1 MRGLGRTFRRGS
13 VWWISYYHGG
23 KEYRESSQS
32 ESESQA
38 RKLLKK
44 RLGEIGNGKLV
55 GPIEEKVTFEQLA
68 DDLIKDYEVNGK
80 RSVRSIKLSI
90 AYLRGFFGFDKPLD
104 IATDRIRSYI
114 AKRQSE
120 EVSNASINRELSA
133 LKRMFT
139 LAIQAGNFLAS
150 LIFRCWK
157 RIMLVKVFWIMRAF

>member
-13 VWWISYYHGG
+13 VWWISYYHRG

-68 DDLIKDYEVNGK
+68 DDLIKDT
-80 RSVRSIKLSI
+80 R
-90 AYLRGFFGFDKPLD
+90 
-104 IATDRIRSYI
+104 
-114 AKRQSE
+114 
-120 EVSNASINRELSA
+120 
-133 LKRMFT
+133 
-139 LAIQAGNFLAS
+139 
-150 LIFRCWK
+150 
-157 RIMLVKVFWIMRAF
+157 